1 MFSSSRKDTNAIKVV
16 ADSINRCSRLHY
28 IIGVQ
33 HIPTRRFKRR
43 LQDVAR
49 TDRLKQRHLA
59 DFSAENQGLSVG
71 GNVRRAIRGNE
82 RIQQELQEL
91 APIRSA
97 ADRLVTQC
105 CGVKARKKTLDVR
118 HSCKLQISQQ

>member
-1 MFSSSRKDTNAIKVV
+1 M
-16 ADSINRCSRLHY
+16 C
-28 IIGVQ
+28 G
-33 HIPTRRFKRR
+33 
-43 LQDVAR
+43 
-49 TDRLKQRHLA
+49 
-59 DFSAENQGLSVG
+59 
-71 GNVRRAIRGNE
+71 IRGNE

-105 CGVKARKKTLDVR
+105 CGVKARKRTLDVR